1 LIPTVLPIKSA
12 MHPLFQNT
20 SHAFESSGNAR
31 ADELTVHAL
40 DDTCVLVA
48 TGEDV
53 LSFLQGQ
60 ITNDLIGKGLEAA
73 CLAGYCTAQGRLLA
87 TGVFVQIPESTSGAT
102 SPTVAILLRKDI
114 AAAITKRLSMFVLR
128 AKVKIM
134 PAAIAVT
141 GIKVPSGKLGLL
153 TTAIGHAL
161 PLTPWQSLHA
171 PSGTWVAAPA
181 PEGAYRWWWLAAES
195 VADGKESETIP
206 LPQLF
211 KLAAP
216 ESWCATDIQ
225 LGLPWIEAKTQDL
238 FIPQTLN
245 LDLIEGVSFTKGCYP
260 GQEIVARSHYRG
272 TLKRRMTLG
281 RIDAPVDIAI
291 TPGVD
296 VYEGDAPCGRV
307 INVAI
312 DGKTSWVLME
322 APFEAMDRNGLS
334 IGSENGPRVALKEL
348 PYAIRN
354 AA

>member
-1 LIPTVLPIKSA
+1 

-20 SHAFESSGNAR
+20 FPAFDSSGNAR
-31 ADELTVHAL
+31 VDEMTVHAL
-40 DDTCVLVA
+40 DDTCVVVA

-53 LSFLQGQ
+53 PSFLQGQ
-60 ITNDLIGKGLEAA
+60 ITNDLVGKGLEVA

-87 TGVFVQIPESTSGAT
+87 TGVFVQIPESTSGTTA
-102 SPTVAILLRKDI
+102 PTVAILLRKDI
-114 AAAITKRLSMFVLR
+114 AAAVTKRLSMFVLR
-128 AKVKIM
+128 AKVKIA
-134 PAAIAVT
+134 PATIAVA
-141 GIKVPSGKLGLL
+141 GIKLPSDKLGQF
-153 TTAIGHAL
+153 TAAIGHAL
-161 PLTPWQSLHA
+161 PRTPWQSLHT

-181 PEGAYRWWWLAAES
+181 QEDTHRWWWLAAEN
-195 VADGKESETIP
+195 VADGEKGGTSP
-206 LPQLF
+206 LPQLL
-211 KLAAP
+211 KLAGP
-216 ESWCATDIQ
+216 ESWRATDIQ

-281 RIDAPVDIAI
+281 RIDASVDATI

-307 INVAI
+307 INIAI
-312 DGKTSWVLME
+312 DGNTSWVLME
-322 APFEAMDRNGLS
+322 APFEAMDRNVLS
-334 IGSENGPRVALKEL
+334 IGAENGPRVALKEL

>member
-1 LIPTVLPIKSA
+1 

-20 SHAFESSGNAR
+20 SHTFESCGDAH
-31 ADELTVHAL
+31 AGEITAHAL

-60 ITNDLIGKGLEAA
+60 ITNDLVGKGLEAA

-87 TGVFVQIPESTSGAT
+87 TGVFVQIPESTSGT
-102 SPTVAILLRKDI
+102 MSPTVAILLRKDI
-114 AAAITKRLSMFVLR
+114 AAAVTKRLSMFVLR
-128 AKVKIM
+128 AKVKIA
-134 PAAIAVT
+134 PAAIAVA
-141 GIKVPSGKLGLL
+141 GIDVSSDQLGQLAA
-153 TTAIGHAL
+153 AIGHAL
-161 PLTPWQSLHA
+161 PLKPWECLHT

-181 PEGAYRWWWLAAES
+181 REGTHRWWWLAAEK
-195 VADGKESETIP
+195 VADAKEGQTSSLT
-206 LPQLF
+206 QRF
-211 KLAAP
+211 KLAAS
-216 ESWCATDIQ
+216 EAWCATDIQ

-281 RIDAPVDIAI
+281 RVDAPLDMVI

-307 INVAI
+307 INSSI
-312 DGKTSWVLME
+312 HGKTSWVLLE
-322 APFEAMDRNGLS
+322 APFDAMDRNVLS
-334 IGSENGPRVALKEL
+334 IGAENGPRVTLEEL

-354 AA
+354 AS

>member
-1 LIPTVLPIKSA
+1 

-20 SHAFESSGNAR
+20 SPAFESSANAH
-31 ADELTVHAL
+31 ADEMTAHAL
-40 DDTCVLVA
+40 NDICVLVA

-60 ITNDLIGKGLEAA
+60 ITNDLVGKGLEGA

-87 TGVFVQIPESTSGAT
+87 TGVFVQIPESTSGTT

-114 AAAITKRLSMFVLR
+114 AAAVTKRLSMFVLR
-128 AKVKIM
+128 AKVKIA
-134 PAAIAVT
+134 PSAIAVA
-141 GIKVPSGKLGLL
+141 GINVPSDKLGLL

-161 PLTPWQSLHA
+161 PLTPWQSLHT

-181 PEGAYRWWWLAAES
+181 QEGTHRWWWLAAEN
-195 VADGKESETIP
+195 VVNGKEGEASP

-281 RIDAPVDIAI
+281 RIDAPVDATT

-307 INVAI
+307 INIAI
-312 DGKTSWVLME
+312 DGKTTWVLME
-322 APFEAMDRNGLS
+322 APFEAMDRNVLS
-334 IGSENGPRVALKEL
+334 IGAENGPRIALKEL

-354 AA
+354 TA